1 MHTFKRVT
9 VYCGSS
15 QSADAKYYAL
25 ARQVGTLLAERG
37 IGVVYGGGRVGLMGA
52 LADAALAAG
61 GEVIGVIP
69 RRLQGLE
76 VGHAGCTELHVVDG
90 MPLRKS
96 MMIHL
101 GDAFLAL
108 PGGYGT
114 WEELLEVTTQAV
126 LNYHLKPVGVVDVD
140 DYYAPLRAMLD
151 RGVEERF
158 VRPVHRDMLLFDTDP
173 VALLDRMTQVQI
185 PRVEDW
191 LGAGKGQP

>member
-15 QSADAKYYAL
+15 RTADEKYYAL
-25 ARQVGTLLAERG
+25 ARQVGTLLAQRG
-37 IGVVYGGGRVGLMGA
+37 VGVVYGGGRVGLMGA

-76 VGHAGCTELHVVDG
+76 VGHPGCTELHVVDG

-126 LNYHLKPVGVVDVD
+126 LNYHRKPVGVVDVD
-140 DYYAPLRAMLD
+140 GYYAPLKAMLD
-151 RGVEERF
+151 RGVAERF
-158 VRPVHRDMLLFDTDP
+158 VRPIHRDMLRFGEDP
-173 VALLDRMTQVQI
+173 AALLDAMASVEI
-185 PRVEDW
+185 PKVEDW
-191 LGAGKGQP
+191 LGNQGAR